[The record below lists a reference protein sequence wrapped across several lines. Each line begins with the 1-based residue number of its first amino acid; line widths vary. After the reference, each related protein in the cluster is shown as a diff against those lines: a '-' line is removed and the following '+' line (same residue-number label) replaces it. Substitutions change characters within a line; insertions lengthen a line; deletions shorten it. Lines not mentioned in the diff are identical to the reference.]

1 MRRRWPIV
9 AAIVLLLAGA
19 AGAAEFPQV
28 PPGIVY
34 TMERDG
40 AGPWAVFALKVERA
54 RPEFRLVGTLAQD
67 TVFGLET
74 VPEQAR
80 RVPAALGQPV
90 AAVNG
95 DWFELAAGP
104 YQGDLVNLLVLGGEL
119 ISETGGGDAF
129 WLHSQGQLHLGP
141 VTTNLEVT
149 WPEGTRTR
157 LGLNRARKNDEAVL
171 YTPRLGSSTRTA
183 GGRELVLEAS
193 GEGPWLPLRIGQRL
207 VARVSEV
214 RETGDS
220 LLRPGLLVLS
230 LGPDLVPKLPPVEK
244 GAVVTLSVSSTPDLT
259 GVELALGGGQT
270 LLREGQAPDFGEGEL
285 PRHPRTAFGWNATHY
300 FLIVVDGRRPGWSL
314 GMTVAELAALA
325 QRLGCTEAINL
336 DGGGSSTL
344 WLNDQVMNLPSDGV
358 PRAVGNALVIV
369 KKTE

>member
-1 MRRRWPIV
+1 MKARWLAV
-9 AAIVLLLAGA
+9 FAIAGVLAQWA
-19 AGAAEFPQV
+19 RAAEFPQV
-28 PPGIVY
+28 PPGVVY

-40 AGPWAVFALKVERA
+40 AGPWAVFVLRVERA
-54 RPEFRLVGTLAQD
+54 RPEFRLVGTLARD
-67 TVFGLET
+67 TIFGLET

-80 RVPAALGQPV
+80 RVPAALGGPV

-119 ISETGGGDAF
+119 ISEAGGGDAF
-129 WLHSQGQLHLGP
+129 WLDTQGQSHLGH

-171 YTPRLGSSTRTA
+171 YTPRLGPSTRTT

-193 GEGPWLPLRIGQRL
+193 GEGPWLPLRIGQQL
-207 VARVSEV
+207 MARVRAV
-214 RETGDS
+214 REEGDTP
-220 LLRPGLLVLS
+220 LEPQAFVLS
-230 LGPDLVPKLPPVEK
+230 VGPDLVPKLPPVEK

-270 LLREGQAPDFGEGEL
+270 LLHEGQMPDFGPGEL

-300 FLIVVDGRRPGWSL
+300 FLIVVDGRRPGWSV

-325 QRLGCTEAINL
+325 QRVGCTDAINL

-344 WLNDQVMNLPSDGV
+344 WLNDQVMNLPSDGA
-358 PRAVGNALVIV
+358 PRAVGNALVV
-369 KKTE
+369 VRRGE